1 MQKYV
6 HVERPVQE
14 IKPLLEGKFGMKLLG
29 VYLTM
34 TDSGVYNW
42 HMYQMGQNRATIEEP
57 LKQTLTHQEKLDP
70 TVYFSGEEDFVKTL
84 LADLI

>member
-29 VYLTM
+29 VFLTK

-42 HMYQMGQNRATIEEP
+42 HTYKMGQNYATLEEP
-57 LKQTLTHQEKLDP
+57 FKQTLTHQEKLDP
-70 TVYFSGEEDFVKTL
+70 TVYLDGKDEFVKTL
-84 LADLI
+84 LEELK